1 MNELILIGIL
11 LLGGIAMAAAKN
23 KGASGMSDKPVS
35 IENIRRG
42 VAQGWYTAK
51 LTHVSG
57 QPAII
62 LSGRTADG
70 KVFSDV
76 YPIAQS
82 DWDALKAE
90 GYAEA

>member
-11 LLGGIAMAAAKN
+11 ILGGIAMAKA

-42 VAQGWYTAK
+42 VAQGWYTAQ
-51 LTHVSG
+51 LTRVSG

-70 KVFSDV
+70 KSFSDV
-76 YPIAQS
+76 YPISQA

>member
-11 LLGGIAMAAAKN
+11 VLGGIAMAKA

-42 VAQGWYTAK
+42 VSQGWYTAR
-51 LTHVSG
+51 LTHKNG
-57 QPAII
+57 KPAIF

-76 YPIAQS
+76 YPISQA
-82 DWDALKAE
+82 DWDTLKAE

>member
-11 LLGGIAMAAAKN
+11 VLGGIAMAKAA

-42 VAQGWYTAK
+42 VSQGWYTAK

-76 YPIAQS
+76 YPIAQA
-82 DWDALKAE
+82 DWDTLKAE

>member
-11 LLGGIAMAAAKN
+11 LLGGIAIAKA
-23 KGASGMSDKPVS
+23 KGANGMQDNPVS
-35 IENIRRG
+35 IDNIRRG
-42 VAQGWYTAK
+42 VSQGWYTAK

-57 QPAII
+57 QTAII

-70 KVFSDV
+70 KVFSGT

>member
-11 LLGGIAMAAAKN
+11 VLGGIAISKAA
-23 KGASGMSDKPVS
+23 KGASGMSDKQVS

-42 VAQGWYTAK
+42 VAQGWYTAQ

-57 QPAII
+57 KPAII

-76 YPIAQS
+76 YPIAQA

>member
-1 MNELILIGIL
+1 MNEFILIGIL
-11 LLGGIAMAAAKN
+11 VLGGIAMAKAA
-23 KGASGMSDKPVS
+23 KGASGMSDKSVS

-42 VAQGWYTAK
+42 VAQGWYTAR
-51 LTHVSG
+51 LTHKNG
-57 QPAII
+57 KPAIF

-76 YPIAQS
+76 YPIAQA